1 MEKFFVVILT
11 GVAIALVTMVL
22 SVASA
27 AEPEEI
33 TIVTKK

>member
-1 MEKFFVVILT
+1 MKTFIVILT
-11 GVAIALVTMVL
+11 GVAITLVTMVL

>member
-1 MEKFFVVILT
+1 MKTFIVVLT

>member
-1 MEKFFVVILT
+1 MKTFIVVLT
-11 GVAIALVTMVL
+11 GVTITLVTMVL